1 MCSNRTLARISRWF
15 SPRHPRHGL
24 GQRLQDSLTLRQ
36 EYSQALHQRIQHLNS
51 QPQQPQQPQQ
61 PRPQTSQDLHG
72 LISSRYPRPSNRP
85 LPRSSRY
92 PRPSSQPL
100 PLHKYRELLKRRQPP

>member
-1 MCSNRTLARISRWF
+1 MCSSRTLARISRWF
-15 SPRHPRHGL
+15 SPRYPRHGL

-36 EYSQALHQRIQHLNS
+36 EYSQALHKRIQHLNS
-51 QPQQPQQPQQ
+51 QPQQPQPLPQ
-61 PRPQTSQDLHG
+61 PRR
-72 LISSRYPRPSNRP
+72 ISNRP

-100 PLHKYRELLKRRQPP
+100 PLHRYRELLKRRQPP